1 MPTIRRWSVTVAT
14 GLGLTGAA
22 MLLITS
28 SVSLGADHCPVGS
41 ASQRICDVQ
50 TILQRAGY
58 LAPGDYRGGEDDA
71 ATRTALRSFQ
81 THHHLSPTG
90 SVDYETMTQIS
101 SHAGTLDREGAA
113 ATTRASLLQGGRSL
127 APEGITFDSGTAH
140 LTPGSRVTLD
150 RVARSLVS
158 SPDARVAVNG
168 YTDSRNTEA
177 YNLSLSRARSSAV
190 CEYLVNQGVDSSRLK
205 EKGFGESHPIADNT
219 TAAGRATNR
228 RVEIVRVD

>member
-1 MPTIRRWSVTVAT
+1 MSTIRRRFVTVAT
-14 GLGLTGAA
+14 GLGLTGIA
-22 MLLITS
+22 MLLIAA
-28 SVSLGADHCPVGS
+28 SVSLGADRCPVEG
-41 ASQRICDVQ
+41 ASQGIRDVQ

-58 LAPGDYRGGEDDA
+58 LAPGDYCEGENDA
-71 ATRTALRSFQ
+71 ATQAALRSFQ

-90 SVDYETMTQIS
+90 SVDYETMTQLS
-101 SHAGTLDREGAA
+101 SHAGTIDREGAA
-113 ATTRASLLQGGRSL
+113 ATRASLLRGGRGL

-140 LTPGSRVTLD
+140 LTLGSRVTLD

-168 YTDSRNTEA
+168 YTDSRNTDA
-177 YNLSLSRARSSAV
+177 YNLHLSRARSSAV
-190 CEYLVNQGVDSSRLK
+190 CEYLVSQGVDSSRLK